1 MSFLLKT
8 FISILLQYFKKLKIF
23 KKKKKKKTY
32 LMEGFDHDCSSH
44 FVEMAMFHCGCKDL
58 KKKWL

>member
-1 MSFLLKT
+1 MSVGFKT
-8 FISILLQYFKKLKIF
+8 LRERGLQSFKKLKIL

-58 KKKWL
+58 KKK